1 MSISRAQMGSQLKG
15 NRMKKPVKKKAIGGA
30 LAKFSPLAMLLN
42 AARDDKKD
50 DRRKSG
56 TAGPSRP
63 SGMSGPSAPS
73 GVGGMKAG
81 GKVSYMKSGGKVTRA
96 DGAVMKG
103 RTKGKMC

>member
-1 MSISRAQMGSQLKG
+1 MGSQLKE

-42 AARDDKKD
+42 ASRDDKKD
-50 DRRKSG
+50 EKRG
-56 TAGPSRP
+56 AGPSRP

-73 GVGGMKAG
+73 GVGGMKTG